1 MNVKRYLLSSV
12 LLSLCSLGTAVA
24 AVTAE
29 QAARLNTDLTPLG
42 GERAGNADG
51 SIPAWTGGQ
60 TAAVPGPSLGD
71 IPTALFTD
79 EKPLLR
85 IDASNLQAHRDK
97 LSEGT
102 IALIEKYPQ
111 SYHVDVYPTH
121 RTAAAPEWVYRNTAQ
136 NAVSCKLTDAAGP
149 ALQGCYGG
157 TPFPLPSNG
166 REAIWNYLL
175 RLEPSTID
183 LGFKNIVVTAD
194 GSRTLAS
201 RNDETFQF
209 PYYYADGNAQT
220 WSGEYFM
227 VRFSTTAP
235 SFKVGESLVLRDS
248 IDSKTARQAWQYLV
262 GQRRVRRAPTVGY
275 DTPDFVASGA
285 NYFDEVRGFQGS
297 PDRYD
302 WKLVGKREMYIPYN
316 TNAFHGTPVDEAF
329 KGNHLNP
336 DNLRWELHRV
346 WEVEANVAPGKRHA
360 VPKRRFYLDEDTWML
375 SLMDGYDA
383 EGNLWRTV
391 QVPSFVV
398 PKLPGVVMMPTAVYN
413 LQAGTLSLVQLINEE
428 SYKVAERKPE
438 IYFTGDAVAS
448 DALR

>member
-12 LLSLCSLGTAVA
+12 LCSLCSLGTAVA

-60 TAAVPGPSLGD
+60 THAVPGASLGD
-71 IPTALFTD
+71 IPTALFAD

-85 IDASNLQAHRDK
+85 IDASNLSAHRDK

-111 SYHVDVYPTH
+111 SYRVDVYPTH

-157 TPFPLPSNG
+157 TPFPQPSNG
-166 REAIWNYLL
+166 REAIWNWLL
-175 RLEPSTID
+175 RLEASTID

-248 IDSKTARQAWQYLV
+248 IDSKVSRQAWQYLV

-285 NYFDEVRGFQGS
+285 NYFDEVRGFQGF
-297 PDRYD
+297 PDRYE
-302 WKLVGKREMYIPYN
+302 WKLIGKREMYIPYN
-316 TNAFHGTPVDEAF
+316 TNAFHGASVDDAF

-336 DNLRWELHRV
+336 DKLRWELHRV
-346 WEVEANVAPGKRHA
+346 WEVEASVAPGKRHA

-383 EGNLWRTV
+383 EGNLWRSV

-398 PKLPGVVMMPTAVYN
+398 PTLPGVVMMPSAVYN
-413 LQAGTLSLVQLINEE
+413 LQAGTLSVVQLINEE
-428 SYKVAERKPE
+428 NYKLAERKPE